1 MILSS
6 VYPHDVNKIEKK
18 ERTKA
23 ELHEVIEWLTGFVE
37 QTIDDLI
44 DEEVT
49 FEDSESNRD
58 SGEDVDVVGIPGQP
72 AISSPYANWM
82 PVTPARTRKP
92 TRNTSGTEI
101 KRPHVE
107 YGRRRRIMTPPRMP
121 KTTARPRATAKA
133 ITALK

>member
-1 MILSS
+1 MSTTTPEHDGRVRTMIFSS

-49 FEDSESNRD
+49 FGDSESDRD
-58 SGEDVDVVGIPGQP
+58 AGEDVDVVHVPHQPDIHARVEHHVIGDRIRDPGP
-72 AISSPYANWM
+72 EDPSKID
-82 PVTPARTRKP
+82 V
-92 TRNTSGTEI
+92 
-101 KRPHVE
+101 
-107 YGRRRRIMTPPRMP
+107 
-121 KTTARPRATAKA
+121 
-133 ITALK
+133 